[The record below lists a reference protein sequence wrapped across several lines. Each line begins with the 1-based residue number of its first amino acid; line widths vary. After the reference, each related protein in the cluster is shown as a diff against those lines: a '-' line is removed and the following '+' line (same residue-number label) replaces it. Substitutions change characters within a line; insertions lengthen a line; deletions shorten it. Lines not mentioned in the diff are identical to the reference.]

1 MPVAS
6 IDRDLQKLSLSEALV
21 HQQQMSRKLKT
32 SRGANQLNR
41 PLERDKVVSFNSS
54 PKVKELI
61 ITYSDSARRK
71 EEEKRKPEAISNIN
85 FNFEEKLL
93 P

>member
-1 MPVAS
+1 
-6 IDRDLQKLSLSEALV
+6 
-21 HQQQMSRKLKT
+21 MSRKLKT
-32 SRGANQLNR
+32 SRGANKLNR

-71 EEEKRKPEAISNIN
+71 EEEKRKPEAINNVN